1 MNRIRRRTM
10 VAGSVA
16 LSIAAPAIVR
26 AERKYDPGATD
37 QEIRIGHT
45 NPYSGPASSFGII
58 GKGHAAYWNWV
69 NDTGGINGRKVKFIS
84 YDDGMTPPKAVEM
97 VRKLVEEDQVLAIFQ
112 LLGTASNAVVR
123 KYLNQKKVP
132 QLFTGSGSSQFGDPE
147 HFPWTMGWQPT
158 YADEAE
164 IYAKHILANY
174 KGAKIGVFFQNDD
187 AGRDY
192 LMGFRKGLGPE
203 GEKLL
208 VATAGY
214 EIMDPTVDSQVA
226 QLKAS
231 GATVFFIQGIDKQC
245 AQAIRKAAD
254 LGWTPVRYLSNP
266 SASIASTLKPAGLDI
281 SKGVITSLYI
291 KDPTDGQWA
300 SLPDFVAWEAWMAKY
315 LPQASKSDYLY
326 AYSYA
331 VSATLRH
338 CLTLCGDTLT
348 RENLMNQAT
357 SMKNVEIPLLL
368 PGIKLNT
375 SAKDYFPIQS
385 LRLAQFDGESWRLFG
400 DILSSDSN

>member
-1 MNRIRRRTM
+1 MTGIRRRDM

-16 LSIAAPAIVR
+16 LSIAVPSIGR
-26 AERKYDPGATD
+26 AQRKYDPGATD

-58 GKGHAAYWNWV
+58 GKGHAAYWSWV
-69 NDTGGINGRKVKFIS
+69 NDNGGINGRKVRFIS
-84 YDDGMTPPKAVEM
+84 YDDAMTPPKSIEM

-132 QLFTGSGSSQFGDPE
+132 QLFTGSGSSQFGDPGQ
-147 HFPWTMGWQPT
+147 FPWTMGWQPT

-164 IYAKHILANY
+164 IYARHILANH
-174 KGAKIGVFFQNDD
+174 KGSTIGMLFQNDD

-192 LMGFRKGLGPE
+192 LTGFRKGLGRE

-214 EIMDPTVDSQVA
+214 ELTDPTVDSQVT

-231 GATVFFIQGIDKQC
+231 GASVFFIQGIAKVC

-254 LGWTPVRYLSNP
+254 LGWTPVRYLGNT

-281 SKGVITSLYI
+281 SKGVVTSLYI
-291 KDPTDGQWA
+291 KDPTDRQWA
-300 SLPDFVAWEAWMAKY
+300 ASPDYVAWDAWMAKY

-326 AYSYA
+326 AYAYA
-331 VSATLRH
+331 VSATLKH

-348 RENLMNQAT
+348 RENLMKQAT
-357 SMKNVEIPLLL
+357 SLKDVEIPMLL
-368 PGIKLNT
+368 PGIRLNT
-375 SAKDYFPIQS
+375 SLKDYYPIQS
-385 LRLAQFDGESWRLFG
+385 LQLARFDGDSWKLFG
-400 DILSSDSN
+400 GILSSDSN

>member
-1 MNRIRRRTM
+1 MGRIGRRVMLT
-10 VAGSVA
+10 GSAA
-16 LSIAAPAIVR
+16 LTLAAPSVR
-26 AERKYDPGATD
+26 AQGKYDPGATD
-37 QEIRIGHT
+37 REIRIGHT

-132 QLFTGSGSSQFGDPE
+132 QLFTGSGSSQFGDPAQY
-147 HFPWTMGWQPT
+147 PWTMGWQPT

-164 IYAKHILANY
+164 IYAKHILANH
-174 KGAKIGVFFQNDD
+174 KGARIGMLFQNDD

-192 LMGFRKGLGPE
+192 LAGLRKGLGPSA
-203 GEKLL
+203 EKLL

-214 EIMDPTVDSQVA
+214 ELTDPTVDSQVA
-226 QLKAS
+226 QIKAS
-231 GATVFFIQGIDKQC
+231 GAGVFFIQGIAKVC
-245 AQAIRKAAD
+245 AQAIRKAGD

-266 SASIASTLKPAGLDI
+266 SASIASTLKPAGLDL
-281 SKGVITSLYI
+281 SKGIITSLYI
-291 KDPTDGQWA
+291 KDPTDPQWD
-300 SLPDFVAWEAWMAKY
+300 SLPDFKAWEGWMTTY
-315 LPQASKSDYLY
+315 LPQANKTDYLY
-326 AYSYA
+326 AYAYA

-338 CLTLCGDTLT
+338 CLARCGDVLT
-348 RENLMNQAT
+348 RENLMKQAT
-357 SMKNVEIPLLL
+357 SMRNLEIPMLL
-368 PGIKLNT
+368 PGIRLNT
-375 SAKDYFPIQS
+375 SATGYYPIQS
-385 LRLAQFDGESWRLFG
+385 LQLAQFDGESWKLFG
-400 DILSSDSN
+400 DIISTDSR